1 MIDYSTFEKFDL
13 RVGTI
18 LSAKD
23 FPKAKKPAYKL
34 EIDFGPIGILKSSA
48 QITNRYSLEELLGKQ
63 IIAVVNI
70 GIRKIADFESQ
81 CLVLGATEN
90 NEVILLTPESEIPNG
105 GQIL

>member
-90 NEVILLTPESEIPNG
+90 NEVILLSPESEIPNG
-105 GQIL
+105 EQIL

>member
-1 MIDYSTFEKFDL
+1 MIDYSTFEKLDL

-90 NEVILLTPESEIPNG
+90 NEVILLSPESEIPNG
-105 GQIL
+105 EQIL